1 MTLKESIVK
10 YLDEIITDN
19 EFFLVDI
26 TVSEFKS
33 NRKISVFM
41 DSDSGITIE
50 QCSQISRKLGNKLE
64 ADIDEAF
71 TLDVSSPGL
80 DSPLKLDRQ
89 YLKNIGRNLK
99 ITKINQAKV
108 NGKLVKF
115 ENGNVT
121 LEIKNKKETET
132 LTLPLS
138 EIEEAKVT
146 VSFK

>member
-33 NRKISVFM
+33 SRKISVFM

-64 ADIDEAF
+64 ADIDGAF

-99 ITKINQAKV
+99 ITKVNQAKV